1 VPLTD
6 QVTEVLD
13 VPDTLAAKRNV
24 SPARMFALV
33 GETTTVIEGGGAV
46 C

>member
-1 VPLTD
+1 VF
-6 QVTEVLD
+6 E
-13 VPDTLAAKRNV
+13 VPDTVSVKRNV

-33 GETTTVIEGGGAV
+33 GETTTLMEGGGGGGD